1 MSSVQYHAVVAF
13 GLISDGFLA
22 PILERAA
29 VDRGDAIRLA
39 KLLARDHA
47 GVVAFSRMV
56 DLGRAHYG
64 PANVHVIIGQLPEDL
79 AAMFSPQL
87 LRCPVRREAQARKDM
102 KSPKSAQSVVIR
114 PALWAR

>member
-1 MSSVQYHAVVAF
+1 
-13 GLISDGFLA
+13 
-22 PILERAA
+22 
-29 VDRGDAIRLA
+29 
-39 KLLARDHA
+39 
-47 GVVAFSRMV
+47 
-56 DLGRAHYG
+56 
-64 PANVHVIIGQLPEDL
+64 VIIGQLPEDL